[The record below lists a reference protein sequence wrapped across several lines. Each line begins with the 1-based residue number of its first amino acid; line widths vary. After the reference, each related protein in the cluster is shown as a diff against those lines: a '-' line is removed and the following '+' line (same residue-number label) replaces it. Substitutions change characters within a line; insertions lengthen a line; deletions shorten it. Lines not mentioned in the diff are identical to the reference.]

1 MTNSFQIAIF
11 PKCIFKSFASLFEM
25 FSLFQKF
32 QLQLTLVQFMGS
44 PVSR

>member
-11 PKCIFKSFASLFEM
+11 PKFIFKSFASLFEM

-32 QLQLTLVQFMGS
+32 QLTLVQFMGS